1 MQGIVAR
8 IPIEDVNPDAYRGQ
22 KNRPAPEFTAAT
34 AIRPETPMRQPA
46 SIAIPQFGAS
56 ATNPDYPEFPIPV
69 HGIVSY
75 ARGSSCST
83 AAMPTARPA
92 SPSIDLRT
100 LLRGIGQIALQANAV
115 TGALLLAALALTDL
129 RLASAALV
137 GSAAAS
143 MTAVLTGTERRD
155 VEQGL
160 HGFNGALAALIAVL
174 FAPSSLAAI
183 ALVPVVSIGAA
194 LVQRAMRVQ
203 LARWR
208 QCPYSSPCLVIT
220 ALWLSFVAPQHASDA
235 TAGAPLTLPSI
246 GDALLSGIAQTTF
259 AQGPWAGML
268 IVAGLAV
275 ASRRAAAFALG
286 GAIVSTVLLV
296 ASGANAAS
304 FADGL
309 LGYNGALA
317 ALALMPRGP
326 RAAFAAAALAA
337 LLQWLATR
345 AGLPA
350 FTAPF
355 ALASWITVIVTRRF
369 TLGEPDVVIRTP
381 S

>member
-1 MQGIVAR
+1 
-8 IPIEDVNPDAYRGQ
+8 
-22 KNRPAPEFTAAT
+22 
-34 AIRPETPMRQPA
+34 
-46 SIAIPQFGAS
+46 
-56 ATNPDYPEFPIPV
+56 
-69 HGIVSY
+69 
-75 ARGSSCST
+75 
-83 AAMPTARPA
+83 MPTARPA

-100 LLRGIGQIALQANAV
+100 LLRGVGQIVLQANAV

-143 MTAVLTGTERRD
+143 MTAVLAGGERRD
-155 VEQGL
+155 IEQGL

-183 ALVPVVSIGAA
+183 ALVPVASIGAA
-194 LVQRAMRVQ
+194 LVQRAMRVP

-208 QCPYSSPCLVIT
+208 QCPYSSPCLVVT
-220 ALWLSFVAPQHASDA
+220 ALWLPFVASQHPGDA
-235 TAGAPLTLPSI
+235 TAGAPLTLPAVA
-246 GDALLSGIAQTTF
+246 DALLSGLAQTTF

-296 ASGANAAS
+296 ASGANGAS

-309 LGYNGALA
+309 LGFNGALA

-326 RAAFAAAALAA
+326 RPALAAAALAA
-337 LLQWLATR
+337 LIQWLVTR

-355 ALASWITVIVTRRF
+355 AVASWITVIVSRRF

>member
-1 MQGIVAR
+1 M
-8 IPIEDVNPDAYRGQ
+8 
-22 KNRPAPEFTAAT
+22 
-34 AIRPETPMRQPA
+34 
-46 SIAIPQFGAS
+46 
-56 ATNPDYPEFPIPV
+56 PV
-69 HGIVSY
+69 
-75 ARGSSCST
+75 
-83 AAMPTARPA
+83 ARPA

-100 LLRGIGQIALQANAV
+100 LLRGVGQMVLQANAV

-143 MTAVLTGTERRD
+143 MVAVLTGSEPRD
-155 VEQGL
+155 IEQGL

-194 LVQRAMRVQ
+194 LVQRAMRVP

-208 QCPYSSPCLVIT
+208 QCPYSSPCLVVT
-220 ALWLSFVAPQHASDA
+220 ALWLPFVASQHPSDA
-235 TAGAPLTLPSI
+235 ATTAPLTLPAVA
-246 GDALLSGIAQTTF
+246 DALLSGLAQTTF

-296 ASGANAAS
+296 ASGANGTS

-309 LGYNGALA
+309 LGINGALA
-317 ALALMPRGP
+317 
-326 RAAFAAAALAA
+326 
-337 LLQWLATR
+337 
-345 AGLPA
+345 
-350 FTAPF
+350 
-355 ALASWITVIVTRRF
+355 
-369 TLGEPDVVIRTP
+369 
-381 S
+381 

>member
-1 MQGIVAR
+1 M
-8 IPIEDVNPDAYRGQ
+8 
-22 KNRPAPEFTAAT
+22 
-34 AIRPETPMRQPA
+34 
-46 SIAIPQFGAS
+46 
-56 ATNPDYPEFPIPV
+56 PV
-69 HGIVSY
+69 
-75 ARGSSCST
+75 
-83 AAMPTARPA
+83 ARPA

-100 LLRGIGQIALQANAV
+100 LLRGVGQIVLQANAA
-115 TGALLLAALALTDL
+115 TGALLLAALAITDL

-143 MTAVLTGTERRD
+143 MVAVLTGSEPRD

-194 LVQRAMRVQ
+194 LVQRAMRVP

-208 QCPYSSPCLVIT
+208 QCPYSSPCLVVT
-220 ALWLSFVAPQHASDA
+220 ALWLPFVASQHPSDA
-235 TAGAPLTLPSI
+235 ATTAPLTLSAVA
-246 GDALLSGIAQTTF
+246 DALLSGLAQTTF

-296 ASGANAAS
+296 ASGANGTS

-309 LGYNGALA
+309 LGFNGALA

-337 LLQWLATR
+337 LIQWLATR
-345 AGLPA
+345 ADLPA

-355 ALASWITVIVTRRF
+355 AVASWITVIVARRF